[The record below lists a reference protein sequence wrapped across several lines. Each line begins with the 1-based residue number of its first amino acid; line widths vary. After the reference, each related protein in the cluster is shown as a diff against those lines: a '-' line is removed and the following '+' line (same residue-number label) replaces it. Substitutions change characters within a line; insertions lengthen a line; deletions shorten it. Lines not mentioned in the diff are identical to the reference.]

1 MYRKSKPAPIGK
13 ACVPSCSLLIFLW
26 VQDELSYDRFNKH
39 AGNIYRLTARV
50 TDIEAAVVPPAMAA
64 AMKAEIPGVRNAT
77 RIEKQVAPQLYD
89 NCGATCF

>member
-39 AGNIYRLTARV
+39 AGTGLQ
-50 TDIEAAVVPPAMAA
+50 
-64 AMKAEIPGVRNAT
+64 PG
-77 RIEKQVAPQLYD
+77 
-89 NCGATCF
+89 